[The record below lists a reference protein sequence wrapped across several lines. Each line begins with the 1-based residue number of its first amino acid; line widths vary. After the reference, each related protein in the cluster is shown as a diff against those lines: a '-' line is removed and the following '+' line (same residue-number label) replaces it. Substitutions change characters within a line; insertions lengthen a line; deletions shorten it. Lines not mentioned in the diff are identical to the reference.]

1 MGNSIASTELVLD
14 QGGNVMAKTIV
25 VTTATSK
32 IVVQKNFSE
41 LYPQIRNLYI
51 ILP

>member
-1 MGNSIASTELVLD
+1 MDNSVAVTEIVLD
-14 QGGNVMAKTIV
+14 LDGNVMAKTIV

-41 LYPQIRNLYI
+41 LYPQIRKFI
-51 ILP
+51 